1 LELHEPAE
9 GIVASPAG
17 IPSTI
22 GANTKSDL
30 VAVKGLGG
38 GYGRKQVVFDVD
50 LHVREGEI
58 VSIVGHN
65 GAGKTTVLRTIYG
78 MLPAIGGKIVYR
90 GEDTTKVF
98 ATHNAANGMAL
109 IPAERFVFG
118 DLTVKDNLLLGAL
131 HVKSAAVREERWK
144 RVHTLFPILAER
156 SAQKAG
162 TMSGGQQRMVSL
174 GLALMSGP
182 RLLMLDE
189 PSLGLAP
196 AVVIE
201 IFSAIRKLA
210 DEEGLSVL
218 VLEQNI
224 GQALRIADRFYVMR
238 SGRMIL
244 EETNAQ
250 MRARKDYWDLF

>member
-1 LELHEPAE
+1 LELHDPAN
-9 GIVASPAG
+9 AG
-17 IPSTI
+17 AAAVSGPTVM
-22 GANTKSDL
+22 GANTKADL
-30 VAVKGLGG
+30 VSVNGLCG
-38 GYGRKQVVFDVD
+38 GYGRKEVVFDVD

-65 GAGKTTVLRTIYG
+65 GAGKTTTLRTIFG
-78 MLPAIGGKIVYR
+78 MLPPLGGTVRYR
-90 GEDTTKVF
+90 GANTTKTF
-98 ATHNAANGMAL
+98 ATQNAANGMAL

-131 HVKSAAVREERWK
+131 HVKSATVRDERWK
-144 RVHTLFPILAER
+144 LVHELFPILAER
-156 SAQKAG
+156 TAQKAG

-182 RLLMLDE
+182 KLLMLDE

-201 IFSAIRKLA
+201 IFAAIRKLA
-210 DEEGLSVL
+210 DETGLSVL

-238 SGRMIL
+238 SGRVIL

-250 MRARKDYWDLF
+250 MRARKEYWDLF

>member
-1 LELHEPAE
+1 LELHDT
-9 GIVASPAG
+9 VNAG
-17 IPSTI
+17 ATTQATDQRPH
-22 GANTKSDL
+22 L
-30 VAVKGLGG
+30 VSVKGLKA
-38 GYGRKQVVFDVD
+38 GYGRKEVVFDID

-65 GAGKTTVLRTIYG
+65 GAGKTTTLKTIYG
-78 MLPAIGGKIVYR
+78 MLPVLGGTITYR
-90 GEDTTKVF
+90 GEDTTKSF
-98 ATHNAANGMAL
+98 ATHNNARGMSL
-109 IPAERFVFG
+109 IPSERFVFG
-118 DLTVKDNLLLGAL
+118 DLTVKDNLLLGSL
-131 HVKSAAVREERWK
+131 HEKSAQARDERWK
-144 RVHTLFPILAER
+144 RVHELFPILAER

-182 RLLMLDE
+182 KLLMLDE

-201 IFSAIRKLA
+201 IFGAIRKLA
-210 DEEGLSVL
+210 DETGLSVL
-218 VLEQNI
+218 ILEQNI

-238 SGRMIL
+238 SGRIIL

-250 MRARKDYWDLF
+250 MRARKEYWDLF

>member
-1 LELHEPAE
+1 LELHEPAKAS
-9 GIVASPAG
+9 ASPAATLASSG
-17 IPSTI
+17 NAP
-22 GANTKSDL
+22 L
-30 VAVKGLGG
+30 VSAAGLKA

-50 LHVREGEI
+50 LHVGEGEI

-65 GAGKTTVLRTIYG
+65 GAGKTTTLRTIYG
-78 MLPAIGGKIVYR
+78 MLPALGGTIMYR
-90 GEDTTKVF
+90 GENTTKTF

-131 HVKSAAVREERWK
+131 HTKSAEVRDKRWK
-144 RVHTLFPILAER
+144 RVHELFPILAER

-201 IFSAIRKLA
+201 IFAAIRKLA

-238 SGRMIL
+238 SGRIIL

-250 MRARKDYWDLF
+250 MRARKDYWELF

>member
-1 LELHEPAE
+1 MELHDPVPAAT
-9 GIVASPAG
+9 GATPAAKA
-17 IPSTI
+17 T
-22 GANTKSDL
+22 L
-30 VAVKGLGG
+30 VQVEKLRA

-50 LHVREGEI
+50 LHVGKGEI
-58 VSIVGHN
+58 VSIVGAN
-65 GAGKTTVLRTIYG
+65 GAGKTTTLRTIYG
-78 MLPAIGGKIVYR
+78 MLPALGGTITYR
-90 GEDTTKVF
+90 GENTTKAF
-98 ATHNAANGMAL
+98 ATQNASRGMSL

-131 HVKSAAVREERWK
+131 HEKSQAVKDERWK
-144 RVHTLFPILAER
+144 RVHELFPILSER
-156 SAQKAG
+156 TAQKAG

-182 RLLMLDE
+182 KLLMLDE

-210 DEEGLSVL
+210 DSEGLSVL
-218 VLEQNI
+218 ILEQNI

-238 SGRMIL
+238 SGRIIL

-250 MRARKDYWDLF
+250 MKARKEYWDLF